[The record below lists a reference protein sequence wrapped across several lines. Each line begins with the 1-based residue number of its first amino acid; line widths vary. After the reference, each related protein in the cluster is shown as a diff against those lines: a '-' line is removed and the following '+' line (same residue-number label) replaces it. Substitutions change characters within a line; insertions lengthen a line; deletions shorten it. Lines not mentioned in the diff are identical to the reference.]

1 MTREEK
7 KSAGDAW
14 YASKGQ
20 DDDVVLSS
28 RVRLA
33 RNLANF
39 PFPASCDDDEAVRAQ
54 NIVFD
59 AFNHFEDADAYQSVP
74 LAAVEP
80 LGAKILSERG
90 LFENNFGTGLVMRLD
105 GISSCLVNCVDHVRV
120 ASFAPGL
127 ALNAVYASSADI
139 DSRLQERIQ
148 FAASHDFGYLNANVM
163 DSGSGMK
170 SSVRVHLPSI
180 SYAGKID
187 EIMSLAAQKGFS
199 VTAPYGTG
207 SRAGSSLGSIYQISS
222 VQSASGNEIDQLA
235 AATAFA
241 KNICET
247 ERKFR
252 AEYADNK
259 STPVRD
265 MILRAFATARFCM
278 MMDLRE
284 AIDVVSAVKWG
295 LDLGSVKGTKDWE
308 LSSLLYR
315 IQSGHLGFL
324 LKTGNFHFESDVVS
338 DESLKEKRLRAI
350 VMQDAFK
357 KISFVI

>member
-1 MTREEK
+1 MRGEK
-7 KSAGDAW
+7 RTVGDAW
-14 YASKGQ
+14 YAAKGD
-20 DDDVVLSS
+20 DDDVVISS

-39 PFPASCDDDEAVRAQ
+39 PFPESCDDDEAVRVQ

-59 AFNHFEDADAYQSVP
+59 AFNHLPNAEAFQSVP

-105 GISSCLVNCVDHVRV
+105 GISSCLVNCVDHVRIS
-120 ASFAPGL
+120 SFAPGL
-127 ALNAVYASSADI
+127 ACNAVYASSREL
-139 DSRLQERIQ
+139 DSQLQERIQ
-148 FAASHDFGYLNANVM
+148 FAASYDFGYLTANAL
-163 DSGSGMK
+163 DSGSGMRT
-170 SSVRVHLPSI
+170 SIRVHLPSI
-180 SYAGKID
+180 SYAGKINQIAD
-187 EIMSLAAQKGFS
+187 LAEKNGFS
-199 VTAPYGTG
+199 FTAPYGSGNRPGT
-207 SRAGSSLGSIYQISS
+207 SLGSIYQA
-222 VQSASGNEIDQLA
+222 SAKQAVSGNEIDQLA
-235 AATAFA
+235 SMTSFA

-252 AEYADNK
+252 ADYADNK

-265 MILRAFATARFCM
+265 IVLRVFSTARFCM
-278 MMDLRE
+278 LMELRE
-284 AIDVVSAVKWG
+284 AIDIVCAVKWG
-295 LDLGSVKGTKDWE
+295 LDLGCVKGIKDFE

-324 LKTGNFHFESDVVS
+324 LKTGNFHFEGDVAQ
-338 DESLKEKRLRAI
+338 DEDLKEKRLRAI
-350 VMQDAFK
+350 IMQDAFK

>member
-1 MTREEK
+1 MRQEK
-7 KSAGDAW
+7 KTVGDAW
-14 YASKGQ
+14 YAAKGD
-20 DDDVVLSS
+20 DDDVVISS

-39 PFPASCDDDEAVRAQ
+39 PFPESCDDDEAVRVQ

-59 AFNHFEDADAYQSVP
+59 AFNHFPDADAFQSVP

-105 GISSCLVNCVDHVRV
+105 GISSCLVNCVDHLRV
-120 ASFAPGL
+120 SSFAPGM
-127 ALNAVYASSADI
+127 ALNAVYASSRQI
-139 DSRLQERIQ
+139 DTQLQESVQ
-148 FAASHDFGYLNANVM
+148 FAASREFGYLAANAL

-170 SSVRVHLPSI
+170 SSIRVHLPSI
-180 SYAGKID
+180 SYAGKIN
-187 EIMSLAAQKGFS
+187 EIISLAEKNGFA
-199 VTAPYGTG
+199 VTAPYGNG
-207 SRAGSSLGSIYQISS
+207 SRAGASLGSFYQISS
-222 VQSASGNEIDQLA
+222 TQSVSGNEIDQLA
-235 AATAFA
+235 AATSFA

-252 AEYADNK
+252 ADYADNK

-265 MILRAFATARFCM
+265 MVLRVFSTARFCM
-278 MMDLRE
+278 LMELRE
-284 AIDVVSAVKWG
+284 AVDVISTVKWG
-295 LDLGSVKGTKDWE
+295 LDLGCVKGIKDWE

-324 LKTGNFHFESDVVS
+324 LKTGNFRFERDVSS
-338 DESLKEKRLRAI
+338 DETLKENRLRAI
-350 VMQDAFK
+350 VLQDAFK
-357 KISFVI
+357 KISFIV

>member
-1 MTREEK
+1 MRGEK
-7 KSAGDAW
+7 KTVGDAW
-14 YASKGQ
+14 YAAKGQ
-20 DDDVVLSS
+20 DDDVVLST

-39 PFPASCDDDEAVRAQ
+39 PFPESCDDEEAVRVQ

-59 AFNHFEDADAYQSVP
+59 AFNHFPDAEAYQSVP

-105 GISSCLVNCVDHVRV
+105 GVSSCLVNCVDHVRV
-120 ASFAPGL
+120 SSFAPGL
-127 ALNAVYASSADI
+127 ACNAVFSSSREL
-139 DSRLQERIQ
+139 DSRLQEKIQ
-148 FAASHDFGYLNANVM
+148 FAASYDFGYLTANAL

-170 SSVRVHLPSI
+170 TTIRVHLPSV
-180 SYAGKID
+180 SYAGKIS
-187 EIMSLAAQKGFS
+187 EVSGLAQEKGFLFS
-199 VTAPYGTG
+199 APYGSG
-207 SRAGSSLGSIYQISS
+207 SRPGTSLGSIYQISTRQA
-222 VQSASGNEIDQLA
+222 VSGNEIDQLA
-235 AATAFA
+235 SMTSFA
-241 KNICET
+241 KNISET

-252 AEYADNK
+252 ADYADNK

-265 MILRAFATARFCM
+265 MILRVFSTARFCM
-278 MMDLRE
+278 LMELRE
-284 AIDVVSAVKWG
+284 AIDIVSTVKWG
-295 LDLGSVKGTKDWE
+295 LDLGCVKGIKDWE

-324 LKTGNFHFESDVVS
+324 LKTGNFHFEGDVAQ
-338 DESLKEKRLRAI
+338 DEDLREKRLRAI
-350 VMQDAFK
+350 ILQDAFK

>member
-1 MTREEK
+1 MRAEK
-7 KSAGDAW
+7 RTVGDAW
-14 YASKGQ
+14 YAAAGE

-39 PFPASCDDDEAVRAQ
+39 PFPESCDDDEAVRVQ

-59 AFNHFEDADAYQSVP
+59 AFNHLPDAEAFQSVS

-105 GISSCLVNCVDHVRV
+105 GVSSCLVNCVDHVRV

-127 ALNAVYASSADI
+127 SCNAVYASSREL
-139 DSRLQERIQ
+139 DSQLQEKIQ
-148 FAASHDFGYLNANVM
+148 FAASYDFGYLTANAL

-170 SSVRVHLPSI
+170 TSIRVHLPSI
-180 SYAGKID
+180 SYAGKIN
-187 EIMSLAAQKGFS
+187 EISEAAQEKGFS
-199 VTAPYGTG
+199 FTAPYGSG
-207 SRAGSSLGSIYQISS
+207 SRAGTSLGSIYQIAST
-222 VQSASGNEIDQLA
+222 QSASGNEIDQLA
-235 AATAFA
+235 AMTAFA
-241 KNICET
+241 KNISES

-252 AEYADNK
+252 ADYADNK

-265 MILRAFATARFCM
+265 IILRAFSTARFCM
-278 MMDLRE
+278 LMELRE
-284 AIDVVSAVKWG
+284 AIDIVTTVKWG
-295 LDLGSVKGTKDWE
+295 LDLGSVKGIKDWE

-324 LKTGNFHFESDVVS
+324 LKTGNFHFEGDVAES
-338 DESLKEKRLRAI
+338 DELKEKRLRAI
-350 VMQDAFK
+350 ILQDAFK

>member
-1 MTREEK
+1 MRGEK
-7 KSAGDAW
+7 KSVGDAW
-14 YASKGQ
+14 YASSGD
-20 DDDVVLSS
+20 DDDVVVSS

-39 PFPASCDDDEAVRAQ
+39 PFPQSCDDDEAVRVQ
-54 NIVFD
+54 NIIFD
-59 AFNHFEDADAYQSVP
+59 AFNHFPDAEAFQSVP

-120 ASFAPGL
+120 SSFAPGL
-127 ALNAVYASSADI
+127 SLNAVYASSREL
-139 DSRLQERIQ
+139 DSQLQQSVQ
-148 FAASHDFGYLNANVM
+148 FAASHDFGYLTANAL

-170 SSVRVHLPSI
+170 ASVRVHLPSI
-180 SYAGKID
+180 SYAGKISD
-187 EIMSLAAQKGFS
+187 VISLAAQKGFS
-199 VTAPYGTG
+199 VTAPYGNG
-207 SRAGSSLGSIYQISS
+207 ERAGSSLGSFYQISS
-222 VQSASGNEIDQLA
+222 IQAVSGNEIDQLA
-235 AATAFA
+235 AATSFA

-252 AEYADNK
+252 ADYADNK

-265 MILRAFATARFCM
+265 IVLRVFSAARFCM
-278 MMDLRE
+278 LMELRE
-284 AIDVVSAVKWG
+284 AIDVVSSVKWG
-295 LDLGSVKGTKDWE
+295 LDLGLVKGIKDWE

-324 LKTGNFHFESDVVS
+324 LKTGNFHFEEDVS
-338 DESLKEKRLRAI
+338 DDETLREKRLRAI

-357 KISFVI
+357 KISFVV

>member
-1 MTREEK
+1 MGGEK
-7 KSAGDAW
+7 RTVGDAW
-14 YASKGQ
+14 YAAKGD

-39 PFPASCDDDEAVRAQ
+39 PFPESCDDDEAVRVQ

-59 AFNHFEDADAYQSVP
+59 AFNHLENAEAYQSVP

-105 GISSCLVNCVDHVRV
+105 GISSCLINCVDHVRLS
-120 ASFAPGL
+120 SFAPGL
-127 ALNAVYASSADI
+127 SCNAVYASARELDAD
-139 DSRLQERIQ
+139 LQEKIQ
-148 FAASHDFGYLNANVM
+148 FAASYDFGYLTANAL

-180 SYAGKID
+180 SYAGKIN
-187 EIMSLAAQKGFS
+187 EIAAMAQEKGFLFS
-199 VTAPYGTG
+199 APYGSG
-207 SRAGSSLGSIYQISS
+207 SRPGTSLGSIYQISTSQS
-222 VQSASGNEIDQLA
+222 VSGNEIDQLA
-235 AATAFA
+235 SVTAFA
-241 KNICET
+241 KNICES

-252 AEYADNK
+252 ANYADNK

-265 MILRAFATARFCM
+265 MILRVFSTARFCM
-278 MMDLRE
+278 LMELRE
-284 AIDVVSAVKWG
+284 AIEVISSVKWG
-295 LDLGSVKGTKDWE
+295 LDLGSVKGIKDFE

-324 LKTGNFHFESDVVS
+324 LKTGNFHFESDVA
-338 DESLKEKRLRAI
+338 DNEELKEKRLRAI
-350 VMQDAFK
+350 IMQDAFK

>member
-1 MTREEK
+1 MRQEK
-7 KSAGDAW
+7 KSVGDAW
-14 YASKGQ
+14 YAASGE

-39 PFPASCDDDEAVRAQ
+39 PFPESCDDDEAVRAQ

-59 AFNHFEDADAYQSVP
+59 AFNHFPDAEAFQSVP

-90 LFENNFGTGLVMRLD
+90 LFDNNFGTGLVMRLD
-105 GISSCLVNCVDHVRV
+105 GISSCLVNCVDHIRV
-120 ASFAPGL
+120 SSFAPGL
-127 ALNAVYASSADI
+127 ALNAVYASSRQI
-139 DSRLQERIQ
+139 DERLQESVQ
-148 FAASHDFGYLNANVM
+148 FAASRDFGYLCANAL

-170 SSVRVHLPSI
+170 TSVRVHLPSV
-180 SYAGKID
+180 SYAGKIND
-187 EIMSLAAQKGFS
+187 IISLAGQRGFS
-199 VTAPYGTG
+199 VTAPYGSG
-207 SRAGSSLGSIYQISS
+207 SRAGSSLGSFYQVSS
-222 VQSASGNEIDQLA
+222 TQSVSGNEIDQLA
-235 AATAFA
+235 AAVAIA

-252 AEYADNK
+252 ANYADNK

-265 MILRAFATARFCM
+265 MVLRVFSTARFCM
-278 MMDLRE
+278 LMELRE
-284 AIDVVSAVKWG
+284 AIDVVSTVKWG
-295 LDLGSVKGTKDWE
+295 LDLGCVKGIKDWE

-324 LKTGNFHFESDVVS
+324 LKTGNFHFEGDVAD
-338 DESLKEKRLRAI
+338 DEDLKEKRLRAI
-350 VMQDAFK
+350 IMQDAFK